1 MPFRVITVPG
11 DTGLLLV
18 MIGGGHNTRV
28 IAVEHAIRMSMN
40 LEDVLHK
47 QIGFVHGVQAVIGI
61 STKQDH
67 VPGRLTGDAQIVQL
81 VVRIS
86 TNQEAVPGR

>member
-1 MPFRVITVPG
+1 
-11 DTGLLLV
+11 
-18 MIGGGHNTRV
+18 
-28 IAVEHAIRMSMN
+28 MSMN
-40 LEDVLHK
+40 LVDVLQKHL
-47 QIGFVHGVQAVIGI
+47 GFVHGVQAVIGI

-67 VPGRLTGDAQIVQL
+67 VPVRLTGDAQLVQH